1 MNITRDVVIDLLP
14 AYLSGEASADT
25 YTLIDEMA
33 ARDPD
38 IARLVASAR
47 DERMDVMPQNIPL
60 PPNLERDIVNR
71 TRAVLRRRSWTF
83 ALAIVLTCLPMAFTF
98 DSGGIKFLLVR
109 DEPGSRLLWL
119 GAAWFWFDYVRQTRR
134 LRLKLPA
141 WPRS

>member
-25 YTLIDEMA
+25 HTLIDEMA

-47 DERMDVMPQNIPL
+47 DERMDVMPENIPL

-71 TRAVLRRRSWTF
+71 TRTGASQKGSPATSGELAAASLAYHAAGPVIAKV
-83 ALAIVLTCLPMAFTF
+83 ALKCKAL
-98 DSGGIKFLLVR
+98 
-109 DEPGSRLLWL
+109 
-119 GAAWFWFDYVRQTRR
+119 
-134 LRLKLPA
+134 
-141 WPRS
+141 